1 MVISLR
7 APETAP
13 TPVDGSRDMT
23 DAIATFGVKSPCSI
37 RLQNVPKAS
46 MLKGSDAVGADVPQ
60 D

>member
-1 MVISLR
+1 
-7 APETAP
+7 
-13 TPVDGSRDMT
+13 MT

-46 MLKGSDAVGADVPQ
+46 MLKGSDAVGADAPQ